1 MEAFCMNAVRIEKG
15 AMVLVTGADG
25 FLGSNLVRALLESGY
40 RVRAMLQPGRD
51 TGTLDSLPIEEIRFD
66 LVEESRDTNSAV
78 WKTALSGVD
87 AVIHTVASTAVWP
100 SRNPGIW
107 GLNVDAAVSL
117 ALVARSLGVR
127 RFVHVGTANSF
138 ACSKL
143 ARSGRIADVNSL
155 PGKST
160 ISLGSDPNHAGS
172 DPDVDGTEDAP
183 YTAGVY
189 GLDYQD
195 SKRVAQ
201 EKLLALA
208 DDRFQLVIG
217 NPTFMFGPFDS
228 KPGSG
233 ELIIGILK
241 GKVPGIAPGGRC
253 FANVTDVAAG
263 LVAAMERGRS
273 GTCYILGGENLTYAE
288 LYGRIAAVAG
298 PGCRVPKFRL
308 PAPAVLATGAAGS
321 ALAAMTGKAPKIS
334 LAMARIACEC
344 QFYRSARAQA
354 ELGYRIHPIDEGI
367 RAAIEWFRAR
377 GML

>member
-1 MEAFCMNAVRIEKG
+1 MNPVCLEKG
-15 AMVLVTGADG
+15 ARVLVTGADG
-25 FLGSNLVRALLESGY
+25 FLGSNLVRALLASGY

-51 TGTLDSLPIEEIRFD
+51 TGTLDGLPIEEVRFD
-66 LVEESRDTNSAV
+66 LVEASGNTDSAA
-78 WKTALSGVD
+78 WNDALSDVD

-107 GLNVDAAVSL
+107 RLNVDAAVSL
-117 ALVARSLGVR
+117 AVAARSFGVR

-138 ACSKL
+138 ACAERAS
-143 ARSGRIADVNSL
+143 SGRLAGVDSL
-155 PGKST
+155 PDLSA
-160 ISLGSDPNHAGS
+160 IPLGSDPIDA
-172 DPDVDGTEDAP
+172 GTEAAP

-208 DDRFQLVIG
+208 DENFQLVIG

-233 ELIIGILK
+233 ELIIGILN

-273 GTCYILGGENLTYAE
+273 GTCYILGGENLTYSQ
-288 LYGRIAAVAG
+288 LYGSIAAVAG
-298 PGCRVPKFRL
+298 PGCRVPKIRL
-308 PAPAVLATGAAGS
+308 PSLAVLATGAAGS
-321 ALAAMTGKAPKIS
+321 AFAALTRRAPKIS

-344 QFYRSARAQA
+344 QFYSSERAQT
-354 ELGYRIHPIDEGI
+354 ELGYRIHPIDKGI
-367 RAAIEWFRAR
+367 GAAVEWFRAR

>member
-1 MEAFCMNAVRIEKG
+1 MNAVCIEKG
-15 AMVLVTGADG
+15 ARVLVTGADG

-51 TGTLDSLPIEEIRFD
+51 TGTLDGLPIEEIRFD
-66 LVEESRDTNSAV
+66 LVEVSGNADHSA
-78 WKTALSGVD
+78 WSAALSGVD

-107 GLNVDAAVSL
+107 RLNVDAAVSL
-117 ALVARSLGVR
+117 AVAARSLGVC

-138 ACSKL
+138 ACAGPAS
-143 ARSGRIADVNSL
+143 SGRLADMNTL
-155 PGKST
+155 PDRSAL
-160 ISLGSDPNHAGS
+160 SLGSDPNVA
-172 DPDVDGTEDAP
+172 GTEGAP
-183 YTAGVY
+183 YTAGAY

-217 NPTFMFGPFDS
+217 NPTFMFGPYDS

-253 FANVTDVAAG
+253 FANVTDVASG

-298 PGCRVPKFRL
+298 PGCRIPKLRL

-344 QFYRSARAQA
+344 QFYSSARAQA
-354 ELGYRIHPIDEGI
+354 ELGYRIYPVDEGI
-367 RAAIEWFRAR
+367 RAAVEWFRAR